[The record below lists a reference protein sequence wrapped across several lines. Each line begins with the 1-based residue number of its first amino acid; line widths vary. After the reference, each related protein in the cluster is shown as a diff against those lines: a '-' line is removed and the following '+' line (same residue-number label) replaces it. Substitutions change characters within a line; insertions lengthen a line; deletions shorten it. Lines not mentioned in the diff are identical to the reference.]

1 MPDLQEMLND
11 LSPFPLQTF
20 TKRDEPLGANPSP
33 RMHREVWGYY
43 QGTPD
48 LQSL

>member
-11 LSPFPLQTF
+11 LSPLQTF

-33 RMHREVWGYY
+33 HMHREVWGYY
-43 QGTPD
+43 QGTLD